1 MMFLSKKKSLLIA
14 AAMSVSFLAA
24 PLTPGY
30 AAEPAAQTYTQK
42 DLNDEMIMAAAW
54 MLGTMKILSYL
65 PVLLIAGIVTGMAIG
80 IVAGQI
86 LNRIKMLS

>member
-24 PLTPGY
+24 PLTPSY

-54 MLGTMKILSYL
+54 MQNSASFAIRRTMSLS
-65 PVLLIAGIVTGMAIG
+65 I
-80 IVAGQI
+80 
-86 LNRIKMLS
+86 RS